1 MKHSSRTLE
10 SGFVILP
17 VKWATYV
24 LLFLVS
30 HDGGCRSTWPM
41 VKRTRRDWGSGVQD
55 WPVWL
60 VSLGLAKQRACSPL
74 T

>member
-17 VKWATYV
+17 IKRASYV

-30 HDGGCRSTWPM
+30 HDDGCRSTWSM
-41 VKRTRRDWGSGVQD
+41 AKRTRRDWGSGGA
-55 WPVWL
+55 
-60 VSLGLAKQRACSPL
+60 GLACMAGVPGL
-74 T
+74 G

>member
-41 VKRTRRDWGSGVQD
+41 VKRTRRDWGSGGA
-55 WPVWL
+55 
-60 VSLGLAKQRACSPL
+60 GLASVAGVPGL
-74 T
+74 G